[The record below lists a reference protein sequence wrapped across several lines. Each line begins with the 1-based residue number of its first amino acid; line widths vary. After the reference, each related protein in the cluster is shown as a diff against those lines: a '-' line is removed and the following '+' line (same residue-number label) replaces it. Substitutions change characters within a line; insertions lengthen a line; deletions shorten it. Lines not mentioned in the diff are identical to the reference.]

1 MSRSKHVAF
10 PRWAVPATVL
20 VALVLGCGGGGSDGP
35 IDGGGGGPI
44 EPTVRIFSF
53 LSLTPASATICTM
66 TPGNVV
72 NITAAALDQ
81 SGQPMTG
88 LGNPSFTNSNPSAAT
103 VDANGLVTG
112 LAQGTAQI
120 TASLTANGTTR
131 TAEAVITVASVA
143 AGDVGG
149 SVSANHPLPHIAVIT
164 AVQLS
169 AGVGR
174 TLNIQGEAL
183 HSHTLTLTGPQMMQ
197 IAAGCRTS
205 QESSRNPHSDGNGD
219 HSHTVAFN

>member
-1 MSRSKHVAF
+1 MSDLKHVAF
-10 PRWAVPATVL
+10 RRWAIPVTVL

-35 IDGGGGGPI
+35 IDDGGPI
-44 EPTVRIFSF
+44 APTVRIFTF

-66 TPGNVV
+66 APGNAV
-72 NITAAALDQ
+72 NVTAAALDQ
-81 SGQPMTG
+81 TGRPMTG
-88 LGNPSFTNSNPSAAT
+88 LGSPSFTNSNPSAAT

-112 LAQGTAQI
+112 LARGTAQI
-120 TASLTANGTTR
+120 IASLTASGTTR
-131 TAEAVITVASVA
+131 TAEATITVAGAA

-164 AVQLS
+164 AAELS
-169 AGVGR
+169 AGGGR

-183 HSHTLTLTGPQMMQ
+183 HSHTVTFTGPQMMQ

-205 QESSRNPHSDGNGD
+205 QESSLNPHSNGTGD

>member
-1 MSRSKHVAF
+1 MSHSKQLAF
-10 PRWAVPATVL
+10 PRWSVPVTVL
-20 VALVLGCGGGGSDGP
+20 VTLILGCRGGGSEGP
-35 IDGGGGGPI
+35 VDPP
-44 EPTVRIFSF
+44 ERTFS
-53 LSLTPASATICTM
+53 SLLVTPGSATICTM
-66 TPGNVV
+66 APGNVV
-72 NITAAALDQ
+72 NVTAAALDQ
-81 SGQPMTG
+81 RGQPMTG

-120 TASLTANGTTR
+120 TASLTASGATR
-131 TAEAVITVASVA
+131 TAAAMITVASAA
-143 AGDVGG
+143 AGEVRG

-164 AVQLS
+164 AAQLS
-169 AGVGR
+169 AGGER
-174 TLNIQGEAL
+174 SLNIQGEAL

-205 QESSRNPHSDGNGD
+205 QESSVNPHSGGNGD